1 MSQLGFFLNLTAI
14 DVMMLK
20 SKKVISDWMNFPETS
35 PKGKTVNYGL
45 K

>member
-1 MSQLGFFLNLTAI
+1 MSQWVVFLNLTAT
-14 DVMMLK
+14 DVMMIK

-35 PKGKTVNYGL
+35 PKEKTVNYGL